1 MARQPTRYDLNGLV
15 AVVTGGGQNIGKEIA
30 RALVRSGAS
39 VVIVDWN
46 GATASATARE
56 LQVHGDACTQPVSHH
71 PEGLQ
76 MLHVTRACMA
86 CVLIEVLSLPSA
98 LFHVLAMLR
107 HQSLQVYPT
116 PNFTSIPPELCHLR
130 SM

>member
-56 LQVHGDACTQPVSHH
+56 LQVGTLALNQCLITLKACKCCT
-71 PEGLQ
+71 
-76 MLHVTRACMA
+76 
-86 CVLIEVLSLPSA
+86 
-98 LFHVLAMLR
+98 
-107 HQSLQVYPT
+107 
-116 PNFTSIPPELCHLR
+116 
-130 SM
+130 